1 VDISFSFSGI
11 KAQKGQ
17 LLGDMFRVVVVV
29 FKKLPSFQYGCTT
42 ALSHHQDMSDSV
54 FLSS

>member
-1 VDISFSFSGI
+1 MDISFSFSGI